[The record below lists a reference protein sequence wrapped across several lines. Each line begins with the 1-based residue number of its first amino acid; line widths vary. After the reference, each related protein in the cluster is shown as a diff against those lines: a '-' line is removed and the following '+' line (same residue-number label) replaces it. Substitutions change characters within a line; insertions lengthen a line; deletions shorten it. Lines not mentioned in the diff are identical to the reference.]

1 MQSKQLFPLFD
12 AAYLGLT
19 SGDFD
24 RDAWAIRHFAS
35 HGMELAVCLSFAKMM
50 GLYSER
56 VGALNLVTNSAKE
69 ARVVESHVEQ
79 LMRAEISNPPAFG
92 ARVAAE
98 VLSDPELRASWKS
111 DLKSMTFRL
120 QDMRLRL
127 VEELKRLGE
136 YRILN
141 FYQCRAN
148 IVRRLPQEFRPCR
161 GRGRIVHDPWS
172 DS

>member
-1 MQSKQLFPLFD
+1 
-12 AAYLGLT
+12 
-19 SGDFD
+19 
-24 RDAWAIRHFAS
+24 
-35 HGMELAVCLSFAKMM
+35 MELAVCLSFAKMM

-69 ARVVESHVEQ
+69 ARVVESHLEQ

-111 DLKSMTFRL
+111 DMKSMTFRL

-141 FYQCRAN
+141 ATRAKLIQLEGCPKN
-148 IVRRLPQEFRPCR
+148 FDHVVEEGGLFTILGLTREQVHLLRGTTTSTHIVR
-161 GRGRIVHDPWS
+161 W
-172 DS
+172 